1 MPQTGLSAN
10 RAMPLPPSHESPVTH
25 GERRQNCDLGAKRL
39 QSFVML
45 STGKRSAARSSG
57 ARSGHGPAGNSGPG
71 SPQWRSAAERY
82 EVLGRAGEGT
92 LFAVYRVRDRSD
104 GRLHALKALKNVF
117 VKHPRLTDNLVRA
130 AEQTLAFNHPYLA
143 RTSDVGIAEGTLYV
157 VSEWLQGQTLE
168 ERLRQA
174 PLPHAET
181 LLFTR
186 QIAEVLNF
194 LHAQGMA
201 HGDLRPRQIFLASGT
216 HLKITDAGVGQALH
230 QSGIATFD
238 VQPDTAYFLAPERF
252 DGAPPSAAADYYA
265 LGVILYH
272 MLTGRVP
279 FDGPSPLVIAA
290 RHRNDAPL
298 RPSQFN
304 PNCSPQLEEL
314 ALRLLEKQPQTRYQA
329 AQELLRQMGGGDAP
343 VYESPYVEVRRET
356 IAAAVP
362 EAPPA
367 PPIRPIVTPVDE
379 EPVFVPQ
386 PVVEEAPVPARPV
399 DIKVAKR
406 KHRRR
411 EFWGAVLA
419 LFWFLVS
426 VGLLGGMGYGAYHFW
441 VEGIPPEVRVPKYA
455 GLQRAEA
462 EQVLHRV
469 GLGLQVGSEK
479 YVPKTAVDTVLS
491 GDTPPGKAV
500 RKGHIV
506 MVVLSKG
513 EEPIKMYD
521 FSELSLQ
528 RARQIITRD
537 GMRLGMVTEQYHDR
551 IPTGY
556 VCGQYPEAGAPFR
569 RSEPINLTVSK
580 GMPPAAGDIPES
592 DPLPPPPVPNV
603 LPEDTQTPTTST
615 PDEAPAIPMVSR
627 SVAVRVAL
635 PKTSTPQ
642 EVKIVV
648 NDADGEEVVYQ
659 EMHDPGDL
667 VDEKVR
673 VRREQGTT
681 ARIRVYVGGKLFRE
695 QRI

>member
-1 MPQTGLSAN
+1 
-10 RAMPLPPSHESPVTH
+10 
-25 GERRQNCDLGAKRL
+25 
-39 QSFVML
+39 ML
-45 STGKRSAARSSG
+45 STGKRSAARSSA
-57 ARSGHGPAGNSGPG
+57 ARSGHGPAGNPGSG

-92 LFAVYRVRDRSD
+92 LFAVYRVRDRSN

-117 VKHPRLTDNLVRA
+117 VKHQRLTDNLARA
-130 AEQTLAFNHPYLA
+130 TEQTLSFNHPYLA
-143 RTSDVGIAEGTLYV
+143 RTSDVGLAEGTPYV
-157 VSEWLQGQTLE
+157 VFEWLQGQTLE
-168 ERLRQA
+168 DRLRQA
-174 PLPHAET
+174 PLPPAET

-186 QIAEVLNF
+186 QIAEVLNY
-194 LHAQGMA
+194 LHTQGMA
-201 HGDLRPRQIFLASGT
+201 HGDLRPRQIFLTSAT

-230 QSGIATFD
+230 QSGIAAFD

-314 ALRLLEKQPQTRYQA
+314 ALRLLEKHPQTRYQA
-329 AQELLRQMGGGDAP
+329 AQELLREMGGGDAP
-343 VYESPYVEVRRET
+343 VYESPYVEVTRDA
-356 IAAAVP
+356 IAATVP
-362 EAPPA
+362 DAPPMPPPTPPMPAPTTPA
-367 PPIRPIVTPVDE
+367 PPVRPVVMPVEETPIFTPQPMVDE
-379 EPVFVPQ
+379 EPVV
-386 PVVEEAPVPARPV
+386 ARPV
-399 DIKVAKR
+399 DIRVAKR

-426 VGLLGGMGYGAYHFW
+426 IGLLAGMTYGAYYFW

-455 GLQRAEA
+455 GLQRDEA
-462 EQVLHRV
+462 ERVLNRS
-469 GLGLQVGSEK
+469 GLSLQVGSEK

-491 GDTPPGKAV
+491 GDTPPGKTV

-521 FSELSLQ
+521 FSELSLK
-528 RARQIITRD
+528 RAREIIRRD

-551 IPTGY
+551 VPSGY
-556 VCGQYPEAGAPFR
+556 VCGQFPEAGAPFR

-580 GMPPAAGDIPES
+580 GSPPSAGDIPEI
-592 DPLPPPPVPNV
+592 DPLPPPPVPNIM
-603 LPEDTQTPTTST
+603 PEDVPASDTA
-615 PDEAPAIPMVSR
+615 DFDDAPAIPMVSR

-635 PKTSTPQ
+635 PKTSTEQ

-648 NDADGEEVVYQ
+648 NDANGEEIVYQ

-667 VDEKVR
+667 VDEKIR

>member
-1 MPQTGLSAN
+1 
-10 RAMPLPPSHESPVTH
+10 
-25 GERRQNCDLGAKRL
+25 
-39 QSFVML
+39 ML
-45 STGKRSAARSSG
+45 STGKRSAARSSA

-92 LFAVYRVRDRSD
+92 LFAVYRVRDRSN
-104 GRLHALKALKNVF
+104 GRLHALKALKNAF
-117 VKHPRLTDNLVRA
+117 VKHQRLTTNLA
-130 AEQTLAFNHPYLA
+130 HTAEQTLAFNHPYLA
-143 RTSDVGIAEGTLYV
+143 RNSDVGVAEGTLYV
-157 VSEWLQGQTLE
+157 VSEWLQGATLE
-168 ERLRQA
+168 DRLRQA
-174 PLPHAET
+174 PLPHTET

-201 HGDLRPRQIFLASGT
+201 HGDLRPRQIFLTTGT
-216 HLKITDAGVGQALH
+216 HLKITDAGMGQALH
-230 QSGIATFD
+230 QSGIAAFD

-314 ALRLLEKQPQTRYQA
+314 AMCLLDKQPQTRYQS

-343 VYESPYVEVRRET
+343 IYESPYVEVTREA
-356 IAAAVP
+356 IAATVP
-362 EAPPA
+362 DAPPMPPPA
-367 PPIRPIVTPVDE
+367 PPMSPAPAPPMRTVVTPVDE
-379 EPVFVPQ
+379 EPIFAPQ
-386 PVVEEAPVPARPV
+386 PIVDEEPVVARPV

-419 LFWFLVS
+419 MFWFFVS
-426 VGLLGGMGYGAYHFW
+426 VGLLAGMAYGAYHFW

-455 GLQRAEA
+455 GLRRGDA
-462 EQVLHRV
+462 EQVLLRA
-469 GLGLQVGSEK
+469 GLSLQVGSEK
-479 YVPKTAVDTVLS
+479 YVPKTAVDTILS
-491 GDTPPGKAV
+491 GDTPPGKTV

-506 MVVLSKG
+506 TVVVSKG

-521 FSELSLQ
+521 FSELSLK
-528 RARQIITRD
+528 RAREIIVRD

-551 IPTGY
+551 VPAGY

-569 RSEPINLTVSK
+569 RSEPINVTVSK
-580 GMPPAAGDIPES
+580 GAPPAAGDIPES

-603 LPEDTQTPTTST
+603 LPEEAPLPDTSQ
-615 PDEAPAIPMVSR
+615 PDEAPTTPMVSR

-635 PKTSTPQ
+635 PKTSIEQ